1 MNAPIVAPGQQLI
14 HWSVLTGGSSVAAVS
29 ESRRG
34 IAYGVAA
41 YGLWGLFP
49 LYWPLLKPAGAV
61 EILAHRMVW
70 SLAVVLAILT
80 FTRNWAWIRVLS
92 LRRLVLLTIAAL
104 VITGNWGTYI
114 WAVNNAHIVETSL
127 GYFINPLVSVAL
139 GVLVLGER
147 LRPLQ
152 WVAIGIGG
160 AAVLALA
167 IDYGRPPWIALFL
180 AVSFGC
186 YGLVKKMAGVG
197 AVEALSVE
205 TGVMFLPALAFLLIL
220 QASGDATFGAAGA
233 LHAALLV
240 GAGLVTAIPL
250 LCFGAAANRV
260 PLSTVGLLQYLAPVL
275 QFIIGVLVMGEAM
288 PASRL
293 AGFALVWLALVL
305 LSYDGLRTHRL
316 AARSRRLAA
325 VPG

>member
-1 MNAPIVAPGQQLI
+1 MES
-14 HWSVLTGGSSVAAVS
+14 SVLTKDGNLGAVS
-29 ESRRG
+29 EARRG
-34 IAYGVAA
+34 VAYGVAA

-49 LYWPLLKPAGAV
+49 LYWPLLKPAGAL

-70 SLAVVLAILT
+70 SLAVVLAILAA
-80 FTRNWAWIRVLS
+80 TRNWIWFRALTR
-92 LRRLVLLTIAAL
+92 RRLALLTVAAL
-104 VITGNWGTYI
+104 LITGNWGTYI
-114 WAVNNAHIVETSL
+114 WAVNNAHVVETSL

-152 WVAIGIGG
+152 WVAIGIGA

-167 IDYGRPPWIALFL
+167 VDYGRPPWIALVL
-180 AVSFGC
+180 AVSFGF

-205 TGVMFLPALAFLLIL
+205 TGVMFVPALAFLLVL
-220 QASGDATFGAAGA
+220 QASGDATFGAAGG
-233 LHAALLV
+233 LHAALLA
-240 GAGLVTAIPL
+240 GAGVVTAIPL

-260 PLSTVGLLQYLAPVL
+260 PLSTIGLLQYLAPVL
-275 QFIIGVLVMGEAM
+275 QFLIGVLVMGEAM

-305 LSYDGLRTHRL
+305 LSYDGLRTHRRS
-316 AARSRRLAA
+316 ARARRLAE
-325 VPG
+325 VPA

>member
-1 MNAPIVAPGQQLI
+1 M
-14 HWSVLTGGSSVAAVS
+14 S

-34 IAYGVAA
+34 VAYGVAA

-70 SLAVVLAILT
+70 SLAVVLVILAI
-80 FTRNWAWIRVLS
+80 TRNWAWIRVLS
-92 LRRLVLLTIAAL
+92 RRRLALLTLAAAVVTL
-104 VITGNWGTYI
+104 NWGTYI
-114 WAVNNAHIVETSL
+114 WGVNNAHVVETSL

-152 WVAIGIGG
+152 WVAIGIGA

-167 IDYGRPPWIALFL
+167 VDYGRPPWIALVL
-180 AVSFGC
+180 AVSFGF
-186 YGLVKKMAGVG
+186 YGLVKKIAGVG

-205 TGVMFLPALAFLLIL
+205 TGVMFLPALAFLMVL
-220 QASGDATFGAAGA
+220 QAFGDATFGAAGG
-233 LHAALLV
+233 LHAMLLA

-260 PLSTVGLLQYLAPVL
+260 PLSTIGLLQYLAPVL
-275 QFIIGVLVMGEAM
+275 QFVIGVLVMGEAM

-293 AGFALVWLALVL
+293 AGFALVWLALAL
-305 LSYDGLRTHRL
+305 LSYDGLRTYRR
-316 AARSRRLAA
+316 AARSRRLAP

>member
-1 MNAPIVAPGQQLI
+1 
-14 HWSVLTGGSSVAAVS
+14 VS

-34 IAYGVAA
+34 VAYGVAA

-70 SLAVVLAILT
+70 SLAVVLVILAI
-80 FTRNWAWIRVLS
+80 TRNWAWIRVLS
-92 LRRLVLLTIAAL
+92 RRRLALLTVAAAVVTL
-104 VITGNWGTYI
+104 NWGTYI
-114 WAVNNAHIVETSL
+114 WAVNNAHVVETSL

-147 LRPLQ
+147 LRRLQ
-152 WVAIGIGG
+152 WVAIGIGA

-167 IDYGRPPWIALFL
+167 VDYGRPPWIALVL
-180 AVSFGC
+180 AVSFGF
-186 YGLVKKMAGVG
+186 YGLIKKIAGVG
-197 AVEALSVE
+197 TVEALSVE
-205 TGVMFLPALAFLLIL
+205 TGVMFLPALAFLLVL
-220 QASGDATFGAAGA
+220 HSSGVATFGAAGG
-233 LHAALLV
+233 LHAILLA

-260 PLSTVGLLQYLAPVL
+260 PLSTIGLLQYLAPVL
-275 QFIIGVLVMGEAM
+275 QFVIGVLVMGEAM

-293 AGFALVWLALVL
+293 AGFALVWLALAL
-305 LSYDGLRTHRL
+305 LSYDGLRIHRR
-316 AARSRRLAA
+316 AARSRRLAT
-325 VPG
+325 VPGGAKAPTRR

>member
-1 MNAPIVAPGQQLI
+1 M
-14 HWSVLTGGSSVAAVS
+14 S

-34 IAYGVAA
+34 VAYGVVA

-61 EILAHRMVW
+61 EILAHRMIW
-70 SLAVVLAILT
+70 SLAVVLVILAIT
-80 FTRNWAWIRVLS
+80 SNWAWIRVLS
-92 LRRLVLLTIAAL
+92 RRRLALLTLAAAL
-104 VITGNWGTYI
+104 ITLNWGTYI
-114 WAVNNAHIVETSL
+114 WGVNNAHVVETSL

-139 GVLVLGER
+139 GVVVLGER

-152 WVAIGIGG
+152 WVAVGVGA

-167 IDYGRPPWIALFL
+167 VDYGRPPWLALVL

-186 YGLVKKMAGVG
+186 YGLAKKMAGVG

-205 TGVMFLPALAFLLIL
+205 TGVMFVPALAFVLVL
-220 QASGDATFGAAGA
+220 QASGDAAFGGAGIV
-233 LHAALLV
+233 HAALLV

-260 PLSTVGLLQYLAPVL
+260 PLSTIGLLQYLAPVL
-275 QFIIGVLVMGEAM
+275 QFVIGVLVMGEEM

-293 AGFALVWLALVL
+293 AGFALVWLALAL
-305 LSYDGLRTHRL
+305 LSYDGLSTHRR